1 MASALF
7 PDGRAR
13 AVEEF
18 HSLAGL
24 QSWLQR
30 AMG

>member
-1 MASALF
+1 MAATLF
-7 PDGRAR
+7 PDGAAR

-18 HSLAGL
+18 HTLAGL
-24 QSWLQR
+24 RSWLQR